1 MNSGEEAR
9 TYSSTA
15 IVITVMVVIAA
26 LLIAYFMF
34 MGGPIDNDGDENKPV
49 YRTYVGG
56 CEAGGGWNRV
66 SRDGNDYI
74 AVQIDG
80 PELPG
85 PIYANLITSTDPETG
100 EARYFLMWN
109 RKKDD

>member
-1 MNSGEEAR
+1 MPIIAELYLKENGEYR
-9 TYSSTA
+9 GKLKTLTLNKSLGL
-15 IVITVMVVIAA
+15 V
-26 LLIAYFMF
+26 
-34 MGGPIDNDGDENKPV
+34 PIDHDGDENKPV